1 MKVQRSRRQP
11 CWGLILSFFIVMSL
25 ALAGCGESTAASG
38 TTNNA
43 VNGASGDSVAIRLGT
58 LRGPTAVAFAP
69 ILAEPGEIGAGNYH
83 LQATIFSTPDLLVS
97 QILSGS
103 IDVAAVPT
111 NLASVLYNREAEL
124 QLAGIIGTGVL
135 YLVADAPLDWDDLRG
150 RTVYTIARGATPDIL
165 FRALATEAGL
175 VPGVDFQLEY
185 AADQV
190 ELAQSLIA
198 GRRTLA
204 VLPEPFVTRVTKAAP
219 DLQLALNLQREW
231 TRFFGAEAEARNV
244 SGADLGNGAEADN
257 GNGAEPTNAAAAEG
271 YPMTALVVTK
281 GFASEHP
288 AGLSALIDRY
298 QKGLA
303 AYTADPAAASAV
315 AASLD
320 LGLDAETIEAA
331 LPRLNM
337 TWIPAA
343 EARHSVEVFLEVLAR
358 ENPASIGGRLPGPEF
373 FLSGS
378 E

>member
-1 MKVQRSRRQP
+1 MKVQRSTRQP
-11 CWGLILSFFIVMSL
+11 CWSSILSIVIVMSL

-38 TTNNA
+38 TTNDT
-43 VNGASGDSVAIRLGT
+43 VNGARGDSVAIRLGT

-69 ILAEPGEIGAGNYH
+69 VIAGSGELGNDNYH
-83 LQATIFSTPDLLVS
+83 VVAEVLATPDLLVS
-97 QILSGS
+97 QVLSGS
-103 IDVAAVPT
+103 IDVATVPT

-124 QLAGIIGTGVL
+124 QLAGVIGTGVL
-135 YLVADAPLDWDDLRG
+135 YLVADAPLDWEDLRG

-175 VPGVDFQLEY
+175 VPGTDFQLEY

-204 VLPEPFVTRVTKAAP
+204 VLPEPFVTRVTQASAN
-219 DLQLALNLQREW
+219 LQPALNLQREW
-231 TRFFGAEAEARNV
+231 TRFFGAEATATGTDVTVEDSPASRPEV
-244 SGADLGNGAEADN
+244 ADAAGNGASLA
-257 GNGAEPTNAAAAEG
+257 G
-271 YPMTALVVTK
+271 YPMTALVVTRR
-281 GFASEHP
+281 FAREHP

-298 QKGLA
+298 RQGLA
-303 AYTADPAAASAV
+303 TYAVDPAAASA
-315 AASLD
+315 AAAALD
-320 LGLDAETIEAA
+320 LGLDAATIEAA

-358 ENPASIGGRLPGPEF
+358 ENPASIGGRLPAAEF
-373 FLSGS
+373 FLAGS

>member
-1 MKVQRSRRQP
+1 MNIIKQIYSLNRGVILGVSIV
-11 CWGLILSFFIVMSL
+11 LIAV
-25 ALAGCGESTAASG
+25 LAGCGEGAPATG
-38 TTNNA
+38 TI
-43 VNGASGDSVAIRLGT
+43 GESVPVRLGT

-69 ILAEPGEIGAGNYH
+69 VLAEPGELGSESYH
-83 LQATIFSTPDLLVS
+83 LQADVFSTPDLLVS

-103 IDVAAVPT
+103 IDVATVPT

-135 YLVADAPLDWDDLRG
+135 YLIADAPLDWDDLRG

-175 VPGVDFQLEY
+175 VPGEDFQLEY

-204 VLPEPFVTRVTKAAP
+204 VLPEPFVTRVTEASSE
-219 DLQLALNLQREW
+219 LQPALNLQREW
-231 TRFFGAEAEARNV
+231 TRFFGAELGDAGLDNETGR
-244 SGADLGNGAEADN
+244 SGR
-257 GNGAEPTNAAAAEG
+257 AAAQG
-271 YPMTALVVTK
+271 YPMTALVVTRS
-281 GFASEHP
+281 FAAEHP
-288 AGLSALIDRY
+288 AGLSALIESY
-298 QKGLA
+298 QEGLA
-303 AYTADPAAASAV
+303 TYAADPAAASAV

-320 LGLDAETIEAA
+320 LGLDAATIEAA

-343 EARHSVEVFLEVLAR
+343 EARRAVEVFLEVMAR
-358 ENPASIGGRLPGPEF
+358 ENPASIGGRLPGSEF
-373 FLSGS
+373 FLNGS

>member
-1 MKVQRSRRQP
+1 MACYSLGVMKVYWSKLRSN
-11 CWGLILSFFIVMSL
+11 WVVLLSIVIVLIFV
-25 ALAGCGESTAASG
+25 LAGCDKSTPA
-38 TTNNA
+38 TETDD
-43 VNGASGDSVAIRLGT
+43 DSVPVRLGT
-58 LRGPTAVAFAP
+58 LRGPTGVAFAP
-69 ILAEPGEIGAGNYH
+69 ILSEPAELGNPNYYIE
-83 LQATIFSTPDLLVS
+83 ADVFSTPDLLVS
-97 QILSGS
+97 QVLSGS
-103 IDVAAVPT
+103 IDVAALPT

-124 QLAGIIGTGVL
+124 QLAGVIGTGVL
-135 YLVADAPLDWDDLRG
+135 YLVADAPLDWDDLHG
-150 RTVYTIARGATPDIL
+150 RTVYTFARGATPDIL

-204 VLPEPFVTRVTKAAP
+204 VLPEPFVTRVTEASP
-219 DLQLALNLQREW
+219 DLQPALNLQREW
-231 TRFFGAEAEARNV
+231 TRFFGAEA
-244 SGADLGNGAEADN
+244 
-257 GNGAEPTNAAAAEG
+257 AAADGAPAGG

-281 GFASEHP
+281 RFANEHP

-298 QKGLA
+298 KQGLA
-303 AYTADPAAASAV
+303 AYATDPSATSAV

-320 LGLDAETIEAA
+320 LGLDAETIQAA

-343 EARHSVEVFLEVLAR
+343 EARHSVEIFLGVLAD
-358 ENPASIGGRLPGPEF
+358 ENPASIGGRLPAADF